1 MKLNMNI
8 LNREINHNE
17 IYLSLKENGA
27 WASNDLIKK
36 DYINKLL
43 LDFPNTINFNDNN
56 NEQSIR

>member
-1 MKLNMNI
+1 MNI

>member
-1 MKLNMNI
+1 MILNMNI